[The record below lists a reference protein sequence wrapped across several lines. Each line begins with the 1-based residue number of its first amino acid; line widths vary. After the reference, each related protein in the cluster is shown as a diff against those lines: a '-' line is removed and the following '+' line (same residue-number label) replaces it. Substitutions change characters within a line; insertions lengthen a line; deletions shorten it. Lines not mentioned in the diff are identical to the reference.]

1 MSKGVW
7 RQGVKVSEQRIGIM
21 ERTGLW
27 QTGLLATFGLL
38 AWAVGEAVHARP
50 GVLHAVGTALGLVAM
65 IFAAMTGIGMLQKGQ
80 RRRWLMR
87 LPGMEADPAAITD
100 ERGRI
105 LSVNTAAGT
114 GETLVELLYPLLLE
128 PQAACARLASGGHAD
143 FPTGRGTLRL
153 TALPLDAGLTLWRW
167 KDLLAD
173 TLPLPVC
180 TLAADGRVLHVSPTL
195 RELLGLRPSRISDMF
210 ATPPRNGEETRL
222 ITAKGPLAVL
232 VHDLPSTGD
241 RRVLLLPMEEPACNA
256 SGSAEDLPVALLE
269 LAPDGRVLSANRAAR
284 EILCPPEGE
293 ALLHDLVEG
302 LGRPVSDWIADAM
315 AGRTLNKPEILRASR
330 AGREF
335 YVQIVLRRV
344 RNGGR
349 MRLIAVLNDATE
361 HQNLQSQFIQSQ
373 KMQAIGQL
381 AGGVAHDFNNLLTA
395 ISGHCDLLLL
405 RHRPGDPEFA
415 DLEQIRQ
422 NADRAAG
429 LVRQLLAYSRK
440 QTLQAEVLDL
450 RAVLADAMHLLNR
463 LVGERVRVIFR
474 NDDALRLVR
483 ADRRQLEQV
492 MMNLVVNA
500 RDAIGG
506 SGNIWVETEALRLN
520 APLSRDRA
528 SVPAGDYSVI
538 RVRDEGSGIPPDML
552 TKIFE
557 PFFTTKRPGE
567 GTGLGLSTVYG
578 IVKQSGAF
586 IFVDSVL
593 GEGTTFTLYFPVH
606 IAALRAEP
614 KPTPPKL
621 PPTQAG
627 GVVLLVED
635 EAPVRAFAARALRLK
650 GFTVLEADSGDAAL
664 ALTSEPDLR
673 IDVIVSD
680 VIMPGIDGPTWV
692 ARAMDQRP
700 DMRVIFVSGYAEESF
715 GEIRARMPN
724 STFLPKPFSLAQ
736 LTEAV
741 SAEVGRRPVTEA
753 ELEPV
758 A

>member
-1 MSKGVW
+1 MW
-7 RQGVKVSEQRIGIM
+7 RQGVTVSGQRIGIM
-21 ERTGLW
+21 ERTGFW
-27 QTGLLATFGLL
+27 QTGLLAIFGLL
-38 AWAVGEAVHARP
+38 AWAAGEVVHTRP
-50 GVLHAVGTALGLVAM
+50 GILHAVGCALGLVAL
-65 IFAAMTGIGMLQKGQ
+65 IFAAATGVRLLQKNQ
-80 RRRWLMR
+80 RRRLLAR
-87 LPGMEADPAAITD
+87 LPEMEAGPAAIAD
-100 ERGRI
+100 DRGRI
-105 LSVNTAAGT
+105 LARNTAAGP
-114 GETLVELLYPLLLE
+114 GDTLAELLHSLLLE
-128 PQAACARLASGGHAD
+128 PGKAWARLAAGGHAD
-143 FPTGRGTLRL
+143 YPTARGTLRL

-167 KDLLAD
+167 TDGLAD
-173 TLPLPVC
+173 ALPLPAC
-180 TLAADGRVLHVSPTL
+180 TLASDGRVLHVSPTL
-195 RELLGLRPSRISDMF
+195 RDLLGLRPSRITDMF
-210 ATPPRNGEETRL
+210 ATPPRNGEEARL
-222 ITAKGPLAVL
+222 ITTRGPLAVL
-232 VHDLPSTGD
+232 VHDLPTAGD
-241 RRVLLLPMEEPACNA
+241 RRMVLLPMEEPACTAN
-256 SGSAEDLPVALLE
+256 GSAEDLPVALLE
-269 LAPDGRVLSANRAAR
+269 LAPDGRVVSANRAAR
-284 EILCPPEGE
+284 EILCPPDGE
-293 ALLHDLVEG
+293 TRLHDLVEG

-330 AGREF
+330 ASREF

-422 NADRAAG
+422 NSDRAAG

-538 RVRDEGSGIPPDML
+538 RVRDEGSGIPPEIL
-552 TKIFE
+552 SKIFE

-586 IFVDSVL
+586 IFVDSVV

-606 IAALRAEP
+606 IAALRVEP
-614 KPTPPKL
+614 KPEPSKSPAA
-621 PPTQAG
+621 QVG

-692 ARAMDQRP
+692 ARAMQQRP

-741 SAEVGRRPVTEA
+741 SAEVGRQPVKEPD
-753 ELEPV
+753 LEPV